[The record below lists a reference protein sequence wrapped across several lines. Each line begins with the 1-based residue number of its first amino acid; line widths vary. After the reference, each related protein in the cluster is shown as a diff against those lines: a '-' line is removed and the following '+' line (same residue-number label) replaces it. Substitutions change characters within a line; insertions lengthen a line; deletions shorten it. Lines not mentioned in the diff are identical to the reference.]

1 MKKVNVLLTSVGGS
15 TGVFLSKS
23 LRKYRNLRLIGVD
36 MSELV
41 ASKIWLDSFYTVPG
55 VNDVKYFEKLNKII
69 ELEKVDVI
77 IPITSYDM
85 NVFCEEEE
93 KIGRY
98 KDKLLIMDNKTHKLL
113 HNKETCYQYLN
124 KIGIAVPIIVET
136 PKVYPVV
143 LKAKEDTGSKKT
155 FIIKNKDEFEY
166 YSRKVENA
174 IVVEYLE
181 GTEYT
186 VDCLF
191 DREGECIGYNIRERK
206 KMNGGGA
213 VISINREIDGVKKI
227 IEKLE
232 STGRIKGPVN
242 FQFKIDNEKN
252 LKIFDFNTRLASG
265 GLPVTVASG
274 FDIPYLLVRL
284 ILGEKIT
291 KWRRDEKNIG
301 LTMIRYFEEVY
312 VHAE

>member
-41 ASKIWLDSFYTVPG
+41 ASKIWLDSFYTVPA
-55 VNDVKYFEKLNKII
+55 VNDVKYFEKINKII

-85 NVFCEEEE
+85 NTFCEEEE

-124 KIGIAVPIIVET
+124 KIGIAVPIIVEA

-155 FIIKNKDEFEY
+155 FIIKNQDEFEY
-166 YSRKVENA
+166 YSRKVENT

-252 LKIFDFNTRLASG
+252 IKIFDFNTRFASG

>member
-1 MKKVNVLLTSVGGS
+1 
-15 TGVFLSKS
+15 
-23 LRKYRNLRLIGVD
+23 
-36 MSELV
+36 
-41 ASKIWLDSFYTVPG
+41 
-55 VNDVKYFEKLNKII
+55 
-69 ELEKVDVI
+69 
-77 IPITSYDM
+77 
-85 NVFCEEEE
+85 
-93 KIGRY
+93 
-98 KDKLLIMDNKTHKLL
+98 
-113 HNKETCYQYLN
+113 
-124 KIGIAVPIIVET
+124 
-136 PKVYPVV
+136 
-143 LKAKEDTGSKKT
+143 
-155 FIIKNKDEFEY
+155 
-166 YSRKVENA
+166 
-174 IVVEYLE
+174 
-181 GTEYT
+181 
-186 VDCLF
+186 
-191 DREGECIGYNIRERK
+191 
-206 KMNGGGA
+206 MNGGGA